1 MEDTDKF
8 GMSRTLQDQ
17 FVAVRTLTTMSKV
30 MQWGDISWTNLTLGS
45 FQGDK
50 AIVAEEPIREYS
62 GAEPVN
68 FSPAEL
74 REMSAVSTYDIPM
87 HLAYYSYLRHD
98 GADVVANHALLG
110 DLIAEL
116 SMRKAT
122 DSMFVELTSALAGAN
137 AQEALNGRN
146 RSPVNWPCLDA
157 VKNAFRL
164 HCGEFTDYAR
174 KYVRVMNN
182 LCLLGVPAA
191 SQEGFFSRTCPL
203 KF

>member
-30 MQWGDISWTNLTLGS
+30 MQWGDVSFTNMTLGA

-50 AIVAEEPIREYS
+50 AVVVEEPVREFS
-62 GAEPVN
+62 GAEPVS
-68 FSPAEL
+68 FSAAEL

-87 HLAYYSYLRHD
+87 HLSYYSYLRHD
-98 GADVVANHALLG
+98 GNNIVENHALLG

-122 DSMFVELTSALAGAN
+122 DSLFIEMTSALAGAN
-137 AQEALNGRN
+137 AQEVFTGRN
-146 RSPVNWPCLDA
+146 RAPVNWTCLNA
-157 VKNAFRL
+157 VKDAYRL
-164 HCGEFTDYAR
+164 NCGDFTDYAR

-182 LCLLGVPAA
+182 LCLLGIPASA
-191 SQEGFFSRTCPL
+191 QEGILARLCPL